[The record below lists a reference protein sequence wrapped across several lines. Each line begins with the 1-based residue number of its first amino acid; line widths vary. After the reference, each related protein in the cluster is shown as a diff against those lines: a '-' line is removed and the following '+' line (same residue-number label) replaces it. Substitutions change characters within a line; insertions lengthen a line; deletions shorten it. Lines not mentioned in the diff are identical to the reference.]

1 MIEEDTLLRMT
12 PMDKEVHSNTTAEV
26 SSSTIFFPEKESRD
40 FGAVVGSLDEQ
51 VSLIVATDLSSQSQD
66 DPHDVRMVI
75 IIFQHIELDSWI
87 YSVARDEMEGAREG
101 EREGEREGDLEIE
114 RQCPERSGRGRGDG
128 FPKRLRWRRTHSA
141 HVRAGVSGDS

>member
-1 MIEEDTLLRMT
+1 LDGLCVLLDQDDLLPMIEEDTLLRMT

-87 YSVARDEMEGAREG
+87 YSVARDEMEGEEGEEGGTEG
-101 EREGEREGDLEIE
+101 EREGGAHLSCR
-114 RQCPERSGRGRGDG
+114 
-128 FPKRLRWRRTHSA
+128 RL
-141 HVRAGVSGDS
+141 